1 MTGEARRN
9 IIKKKGGLETVMKA
23 ENIVKLA
30 YYIVIFAALMLL
42 SAVSEHGETEMS
54 KILVPRMHEVP
65 RMIEALIAAMSAAVG
80 GGAAACY
87 IENKSSEGRP

>member
-23 ENIVKLA
+23 ENIVKRA
-30 YYIVIFAALMLL
+30 YHIVIFAALMLL

-65 RMIEALIAAMSAAVG
+65 RMIEALIAGMTFAVAG
-80 GGAAACY
+80 GTAAAY
-87 IENKSSEGRP
+87 IEKKNEGGE